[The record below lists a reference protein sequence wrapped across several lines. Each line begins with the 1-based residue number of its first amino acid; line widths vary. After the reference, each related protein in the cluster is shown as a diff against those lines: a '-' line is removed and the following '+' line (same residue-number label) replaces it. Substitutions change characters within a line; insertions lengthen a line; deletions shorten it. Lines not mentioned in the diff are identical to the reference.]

1 MEDTKKIEE
10 VHNMIV
16 TTYKELVS
24 LHEDRIA
31 ELEETIYALDEE
43 NNDLQHQIDA
53 LKEREP

>member
-1 MEDTKKIEE
+1 
-10 VHNMIV
+10 MIV